1 MSLRTK
7 IYGGY
12 FFLLCFWLIVWFYLN
27 HHVERV
33 HTLLEVLTPLEHSRS
48 QLVKRIHSGLRNQER
63 LAAVL
68 ATTIETANF
77 ENNIL
82 AMSAEMEAI
91 QYSADSL
98 LFLSSRWH
106 QTADKIYSSTFDR
119 LVLGLGLGYSEV
131 QEANQAAFRNEI
143 LQISDLKTFEERIDG
158 LLKEQ
163 MAAADVRH
171 TRNFDPKFDRR
182 VSALSDSMLA
192 RLNTFEMMSNQNT
205 LVRINTVNE
214 ISHSMNWL
222 SYGILAVT
230 LIFVVILTHDVRQ
243 ILSGF
248 KALKSAAQ
256 DVAQGRLQ
264 PHVPARGFKEMEEL
278 LAAFNAMT
286 DQLRELENLKSDFFS
301 KLVHDFKSPLDNIKQ
316 SADVLLNDIT
326 GETLDPNQKKF
337 LEIIKRSASNLRTM
351 VQEQLNES
359 KLIAGQS
366 ELKYE
371 MCDLKELIR
380 DRIELQRPT
389 AVAKQVSFSMKFN
402 EASFTIACDRNKICR
417 VMDNLLSNAIK
428 FSRSDTRITVE
439 LEDKGE
445 HVQIRI
451 KDSGVGIPT
460 EKQNVIFKKYGR
472 LSSSD
477 MTTGTGLGLYTAKY
491 IVELHRGS
499 IWFKSKSGYG
509 STFYFTLPKEPPIV
523 LPPNT

>member
-33 HTLLEVLTPLEHSRS
+33 HTLLDVLTPLEHSRS
-48 QLVKRIHSGLRNQER
+48 QLVKRIHSGLRNQEK

-68 ATTIETANF
+68 ATTIGSANF
-77 ENNIL
+77 ENNVQS
-82 AMSAEMEAI
+82 MRSEMDDI

-106 QTADKIYSSTFDR
+106 QTADKIYNSTFDR

-131 QEANQAAFRNEI
+131 QEANQTAFRSEI
-143 LQISDLKTFEERIDG
+143 MQISDLKTFEKQIGDLFEKQIT
-158 LLKEQ
+158 
-163 MAAADVRH
+163 AAATRKV
-171 TRNFDPKFDRR
+171 RNFESKFDRWI
-182 VSALSDSMLA
+182 SALSDSMLA
-192 RLNTFEMMSNQNT
+192 RLNTFERMSNQNT
-205 LVRINTVNE
+205 IIRINTVNE
-214 ISHSMNWL
+214 ISRSMNWL
-222 SYGILAVT
+222 SYGILVVT

-256 DVAQGRLQ
+256 EVAQGKLQ
-264 PHVPARGFKEMEEL
+264 PHVPAKGFKEMEEL
-278 LAAFNAMT
+278 LTAFNAMT
-286 DQLRELENLKSDFFS
+286 EQLRELENLKSDFFS

-316 SADVLLNDIT
+316 SADVLLNEVT
-326 GETLDPNQKKF
+326 GNSLDPNQKKF
-337 LEIIKRSASNLRTM
+337 LEIIKRSAGNLRAM

-402 EASFTIACDRNKICR
+402 DANFTIACDRNKISR

-428 FSRSDTRITVE
+428 FSRNETRISVE

-445 HVQIRI
+445 QVQVRI
-451 KDSGVGIPT
+451 KDSGVGIPS

-509 STFYFTLPKEPPIV
+509 STFYFTLPKEPPIL